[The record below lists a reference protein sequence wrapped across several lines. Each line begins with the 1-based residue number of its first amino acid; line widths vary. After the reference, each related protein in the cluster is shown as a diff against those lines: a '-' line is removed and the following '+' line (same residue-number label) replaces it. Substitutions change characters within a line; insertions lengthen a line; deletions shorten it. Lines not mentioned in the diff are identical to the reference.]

1 MGECQSS
8 WQLGVCKSDAS
19 LGVISVEP
27 EIQVNILEGKKNDLY
42 RVILYIIIYIM
53 ICLASSNL
61 ADVMSLL

>member
-27 EIQVNILEGKKNDLY
+27 EIQVNILEGKENDLV
-42 RVILYIIIYIM
+42 RVILYIIDI
-53 ICLASSNL
+53 
-61 ADVMSLL
+61 